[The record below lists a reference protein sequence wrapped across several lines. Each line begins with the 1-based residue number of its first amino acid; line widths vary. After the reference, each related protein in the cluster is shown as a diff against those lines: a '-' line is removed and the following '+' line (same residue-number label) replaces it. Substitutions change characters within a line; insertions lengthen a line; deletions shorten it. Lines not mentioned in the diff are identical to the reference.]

1 MAKLKNKTVNYA
13 TTKAAKRN
21 KLTYVNE
28 TSIPKYHEGG
38 DIGLI
43 DESHREYIGRKD
55 DEGYSIDETYWAEP
69 TESKDPVEKSNKTWK
84 GGVGIKKISKAEYKR
99 NKMKNDF
106 KKWYDGQ
113 TALVKKSLDDMKDD
127 KDDFSD
133 KMKNKLKSD
142 ISTIY
147 NLLKADLETNERVKA
162 NVKEKLKNWLEGDI
176 QLEKSWDNI
185 NQSKEEKPKKSKKPK
200 ESEYRGGTRVRPLIK

>member
-13 TTKAAKRN
+13 TTNAAKRN
-21 KLTYVNE
+21 KVTYVNE

-55 DEGYSIDETYWAEP
+55 DE
-69 TESKDPVEKSNKTWK
+69 KSNKTWK
-84 GGVGIKKISKAEYKR
+84 GGIGIKKISKAEYKR